1 MEIQYANTKEVEC
14 YKNYVLDPANR
25 KNVRAFSKMFG
36 IPLLDKAKKLHDR
49 LKQCNNVGE
58 YNSIVS
64 GDNKIEIKQGCKDNE
79 CLIFKVRLDRSYR
92 KFFNY
97 IKDGRAERLLKK
109 DWQGDFKIIRILYVV
124 AINKHDYKSI

>member
-109 DWQGDFKIIRILYVV
+109 D
-124 AINKHDYKSI
+124 